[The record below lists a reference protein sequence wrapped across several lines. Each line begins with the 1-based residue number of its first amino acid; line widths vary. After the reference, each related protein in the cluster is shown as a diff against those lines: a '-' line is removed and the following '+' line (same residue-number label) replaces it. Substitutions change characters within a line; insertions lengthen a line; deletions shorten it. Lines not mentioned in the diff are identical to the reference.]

1 MGGNFSRQTRSV
13 STAILTYGK
22 GKRRGMADRGPRE
35 IEDFVE
41 RGLRLRRISEINRPQ
56 GGSQAGDGEMQQNGA
71 FGIAGGGTSGVSSDE
86 DRPDGVQ
93 RL

>member
-1 MGGNFSRQTRSV
+1 MGEDFSRQTRSV
-13 STAILTYGK
+13 STATLTYGK
-22 GKRRGMADRGPRE
+22 GKRRGMADRGPGE
-35 IEDFVE
+35 IEDFV
-41 RGLRLRRISEINRPQ
+41 G
-56 GGSQAGDGEMQQNGA
+56 NGA

>member
-1 MGGNFSRQTRSV
+1 MGENFSRQTRSV

-41 RGLRLRRISEINRPQ
+41 RGLRLRRISEINRP
-56 GGSQAGDGEMQQNGA
+56 
-71 FGIAGGGTSGVSSDE
+71 
-86 DRPDGVQ
+86 
-93 RL
+93 

>member
-1 MGGNFSRQTRSV
+1 
-13 STAILTYGK
+13 
-22 GKRRGMADRGPRE
+22 MARE
-35 IEDFVE
+35 SDAVWRIGAPAKSKISWGEDCAC
-41 RGLRLRRISEINRPQ
+41 GRISEINRPQ

-71 FGIAGGGTSGVSSDE
+71 FSIAGGGTSGVSSDE